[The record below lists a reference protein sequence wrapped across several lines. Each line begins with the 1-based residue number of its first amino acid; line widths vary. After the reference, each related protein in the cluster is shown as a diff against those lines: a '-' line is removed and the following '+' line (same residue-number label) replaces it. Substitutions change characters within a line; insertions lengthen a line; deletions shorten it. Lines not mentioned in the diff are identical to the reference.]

1 MTKPTRV
8 KSAFSAIKTGEDG
21 DSYIYTITFTGKLTK
36 VQADSAS
43 PSVAEAISKW
53 CQRKFPQREGKV
65 IIDLR
70 VPCVASRCRGA
81 VCPRASQPPSR
92 PSSAQGYL
100 SLTTGNP
107 EGKVRPK
114 STALRP

>member
-43 PSVAEAISKW
+43 PSVAEATANGVNAN
-53 CQRKFPQREGKV
+53 FPNAKAKSSSTCA
-65 IIDLR
+65 DL
-70 VPCVASRCRGA
+70 SGN
-81 VCPRASQPPSR
+81 RA
-92 PSSAQGYL
+92 L
-100 SLTTGNP
+100 TSLKRT
-107 EGKVRPK
+107 R
-114 STALRP
+114 R

>member
-21 DSYIYTITFTGKLTK
+21 DSYIYTSTFTGKLTK

-43 PSVAEAISKW
+43 PSAAEAIGKW

-70 VPCVASRCRGA
+70 
-81 VCPRASQPPSR
+81 
-92 PSSAQGYL
+92 
-100 SLTTGNP
+100 
-107 EGKVRPK
+107 
-114 STALRP
+114 